1 MHSSLFLVA
10 HLPMVCP
17 QPGLCLWGGGGGWVR
32 RTAHPPSFEQRK
44 YTKIFWEKKKK
55 RRKKQTT
62 ALPLY
67 IAKRNEKMLLLGDKS
82 EVPFALPRGKCLALS
97 PCPSLGSHLIKAL
110 HKGKRQRLEG
120 PFLQEYPA
128 HQLQGR
134 RATALLL
141 AGCHRFALCLR
152 DLPSPQPLLWA
163 RSLPIPPHKAE
174 GKMLPDS
181 SIKAHL
187 ALPAN

>member
-1 MHSSLFLVA
+1 
-10 HLPMVCP
+10 
-17 QPGLCLWGGGGGWVR
+17 
-32 RTAHPPSFEQRK
+32 
-44 YTKIFWEKKKK
+44 
-55 RRKKQTT
+55 
-62 ALPLY
+62 
-67 IAKRNEKMLLLGDKS
+67 MLLLGDKS

-97 PCPSLGSHLIKAL
+97 PCPSLGSRLIKAL

-120 PFLQEYPA
+120 PYPQEYPA

-141 AGCHRFALCLR
+141 TGYHHFALCFGV
-152 DLPSPQPLLWA
+152 LPSPQPLLWA

-181 SIKAHL
+181 SIEAHL
-187 ALPAN
+187 ALPANWALSTALAAVNHLAGEASLGLAEGTEPTLFVVWESTHGF